1 MGNINGTFVLHAYCL
16 RLLCPP
22 VTYTPARFP
31 WREVNLLVRCALSG
45 EAPVWQRAA
54 CRACVNSSRI

>member
-1 MGNINGTFVLHAYCL
+1 MANINGTFVLYAYCL

-31 WREVNLLVRCALSG
+31 WREVDSSIGCALSG
-45 EAPVWQRAA
+45 EAPCGSAPHA
-54 CRACVNSSRI
+54 EHA

>member
-1 MGNINGTFVLHAYCL
+1 MVNINGTFVLHAYCL

-31 WREVNLLVRCALSG
+31 WREVDLFVRCALSG
-45 EAPVWQRAA
+45 EAPCGSAPHA
-54 CRACVNSSRI
+54 EHA

>member
-1 MGNINGTFVLHAYCL
+1 MANINGTFVLHAYYL

-31 WREVNLLVRCALSG
+31 WREVDLFVRCALSG
-45 EAPVWQRAA
+45 EALCGSAPHAKHA
-54 CRACVNSSRI
+54 

>member
-16 RLLCPP
+16 RLLCSS

-31 WREVNLLVRCALSG
+31 WREVNSFARCALSG
-45 EAPVWQRAA
+45 EAPCGSAPHA
-54 CRACVNSSRI
+54 EHA

>member
-1 MGNINGTFVLHAYCL
+1 MANINGTFVLHAYCL

-31 WREVNLLVRCALSG
+31 WREVNLFVRCALSG
-45 EAPVWQRAA
+45 GAPRGSAPHA
-54 CRACVNSSRI
+54 EHA

>member
-1 MGNINGTFVLHAYCL
+1 MANINGTFVLHAYCL

-31 WREVNLLVRCALSG
+31 WREVNLFARCALSG
-45 EAPVWQRAA
+45 GAPCGSAPHA
-54 CRACVNSSRI
+54 KHA

>member
-1 MGNINGTFVLHAYCL
+1 MANINGTFVLHAYYL

-31 WREVNLLVRCALSG
+31 WREVDLSVRCALSG

>member
-1 MGNINGTFVLHAYCL
+1 MANINGTFVLQAYCL

-31 WREVNLLVRCALSG
+31 WREVNLFARCALSG
-45 EAPVWQRAA
+45 GAPCGSAPHA
-54 CRACVNSSRI
+54 EHA

>member
-1 MGNINGTFVLHAYCL
+1 MANINGTFVLHAYCL

-31 WREVNLLVRCALSG
+31 WREVNSFVGCALSG
-45 EAPVWQRAA
+45 ETPCGSAPHAEHA
-54 CRACVNSSRI
+54 

>member
-1 MGNINGTFVLHAYCL
+1 MANINGTFVLHAYCL

-31 WREVNLLVRCALSG
+31 WREVNSSIRCALSG
-45 EAPVWQRAA
+45 EAPCGSAPHA
-54 CRACVNSSRI
+54 EHA

>member
-1 MGNINGTFVLHAYCL
+1 MANINGTFVLHAYCL

-31 WREVNLLVRCALSG
+31 WREVNLFARCALSG
-45 EAPVWQRAA
+45 GAPCGSAPHA
-54 CRACVNSSRI
+54 EHA